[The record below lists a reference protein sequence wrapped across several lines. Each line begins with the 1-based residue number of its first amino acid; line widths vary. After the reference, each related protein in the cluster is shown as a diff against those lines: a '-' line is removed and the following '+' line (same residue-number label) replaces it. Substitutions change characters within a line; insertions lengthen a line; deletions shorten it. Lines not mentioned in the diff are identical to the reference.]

1 VVGAVAAAVVMDMM
15 AVGGA
20 GGVMAVVA
28 WTGVAV
34 AAMDVVA
41 VGDVGGV
48 MAVAV

>member
-1 VVGAVAAAVVMDMM
+1 MVAAAVMDVV

-41 VGDVGGV
+41 VGGVGGV